1 MLVRRQAW
9 PYLALG
15 QSVAEADLAAGADFQ
30 DQLQAALGTQ
40 YTLRRELGRGGMAT
54 VFLAEDTKHHRR
66 VALKVLHRELA
77 ATLGPERFRREIE
90 LAARLQHAHIVSV
103 YDSGEAA
110 DGLLW
115 FTMPYVEGE
124 SLRDRLN
131 REHQL
136 PVDDAVRIASEAA
149 QALDYAHRRGVIHR
163 DIKPENILIAD
174 GQALVADF
182 GIARALT
189 AAASSTAG
197 ATLTETGITL
207 GTPAYMSPEQASG
220 QRDLDARTDVY
231 SLGSVLYEMLA
242 GEPPFTGPNAQAIV
256 ARRFTERPRPLRSVR
271 DTVPEAVE
279 RTVDVAL
286 AKAPA
291 DRYQSAGD
299 FARALQVAQRTA
311 SSLVATARTTSP
323 QRSASVLPVPQ
334 RSGRRIPVGLALL
347 GLGFFIG
354 VGVLFAWRSH
364 SGAGSDSSGPVRL
377 AVLPFDNVG
386 DSADAYFADG
396 LTDAVRDKLAAVP
409 GLQVI
414 ASASSSQYRH
424 TAKAPHEIGQELGVR
439 YLLVGKVRWAKGNGA
454 QSRVE
459 VRPELVEVAS
469 SADKWG
475 APFDAPL
482 TDVFQVQADIAEKV
496 VHALQVTLSPA
507 AAQTVAKRPTEN
519 LDAYDAYLR
528 GKKIAEELEAP
539 RVQRR
544 AAAAFREAVTQ
555 DSTFALAWAA
565 LSEAYASMYVNGVP
579 APAIGDSARSS
590 AERAIKLA
598 PTAAEA
604 HAAMGSYFER
614 VTADFDRAYSEY
626 SAALARAPNDAL
638 LLVNTARAEEQSGR
652 WEAAVPHFEQ
662 AVRLDPRAA
671 QAIYRLGIAQLRFRR
686 YAAARA
692 TLDRALALQPENLDY
707 VEDRATVDLAQGDL
721 AAARAVLHAV
731 PATVD
736 PLALVAECAQ
746 YWDLGWVLDSAQ
758 ERLLLKTGP
767 AAFDNDRAGWAIIL
781 AEQYAW
787 RGDMVRSRAYA
798 DTAHAAFE
806 IQLKGAPQDAQRHV
820 ENGLAL
826 AYLGRKTDAMREGER
841 GVALQPIS
849 RDAYAGPYFQHQ
861 LVRIYMLV
869 GEPEKALDQLEPLL
883 KVPYYLS
890 PGWLRIDPTFAP
902 LRGNPRFERLLA
914 QPASSA

>member
-1 MLVRRQAW
+1 M
-9 PYLALG
+9 
-15 QSVAEADLAAGADFQ
+15 DLAAGADFQ
-30 DQLQAALGTQ
+30 DQLQAALGAQ

-54 VFLAEDTKHHRR
+54 VFLAEDTKHHRP

-136 PVDDAVRIASEAA
+136 PVDDAVRIAYEAA

-189 AAASSTAG
+189 AAASSATG
-197 ATLTETGITL
+197 AALTETGVTL

-220 QRDLDARTDVY
+220 QRDLDARTNVY

-242 GEPPFTGPNAQAIV
+242 GEPPFTGGSAQAIV

-271 DTVPEAVE
+271 ETVPEAVE
-279 RTVDVAL
+279 RAVDVAL
-286 AKAPA
+286 AKSPA
-291 DRYQSAGD
+291 DRYQSASD
-299 FARALQVAQRTA
+299 FAKALQAAQRTTSA
-311 SSLVATARTTSP
+311 PVAAAPTPSRQNAAP
-323 QRSASVLPVPQ
+323 QPPPEKPR
-334 RSGRRIPVGLALL
+334 RRIPVGLALL
-347 GLGFFIG
+347 GLGFLIG

-386 DSADAYFADG
+386 DSANAYFADG

-414 ASASSSQYRH
+414 ASASSGQYRH
-424 TAKAPHEIGQELGVR
+424 TAKTPREIGQELGVR
-439 YLLVGKVRWAKGNGA
+439 YLLVGKVRWAKGTGA

-459 VRPELVEVAS
+459 VRPQLVEVAS

-507 AAQTVAKRPTEN
+507 AAQTVARRPTDN
-519 LDAYDAYLR
+519 LNAYDAYLR
-528 GKKIAEELEAP
+528 GKKIAEEGLVP
-539 RVQRR
+539 QVQRR
-544 AAAAFREAVTQ
+544 AVAAFREAVAQ

-565 LSEAYASMYVNGVP
+565 LAQAYAAVYSNGIP
-579 APAIGDSARSS
+579 APAVGDSAREA
-590 AERAIKLA
+590 AERALKLA
-598 PTAAEA
+598 PGAPEA
-604 HAAMGSYFER
+604 HAAMGAYLAL
-614 VTADFDRAYSEY
+614 VTTDYGHAYSED
-626 SAALARAPNDAL
+626 SAALVRAPNDVQL
-638 LLVNTARAEEQSGR
+638 LSNAARTQEQLGR
-652 WEAAVPHFEQ
+652 WNDAVSQFQQ

-671 QAIYRLGIAQLRFRR
+671 PANYRLGIAQLRLRH
-686 YAAARA
+686 YPAARA
-692 TLDRALALQPENLDY
+692 SLDKALALQPDNLDY
-707 VEDRATVDLAQGDL
+707 LEDRATVELAEGNL
-721 AAARAVLHAV
+721 AGARAVLHAA
-731 PATVD
+731 PATAD
-736 PLALVAECAQ
+736 PAALVEECAQ
-746 YWDLGWVLDSAQ
+746 YWDLGWILDSAQ
-758 ERLLLKTGP
+758 EQLLLRMGP
-767 AAFDNDRAGWAIIL
+767 AAFDNDRATWAIVL

-787 RGDMVRSRAYA
+787 RGNVARSRAYA

-806 IQLKGAPQDAQRHV
+806 IQLKAAPQDAQRHV

-826 AYLGRKTDAMREGER
+826 AYLGHKTDAVREGEQ

-849 RDAYAGPYFQHQ
+849 KDAYAGPYFQHQ

-914 QPASSA
+914 QPPSSA